1 MMLNALL
8 FALALHAPVTAAT
21 LAGVTLPDTAA
32 VGGQTLALNGL
43 GLREKFY
50 IDVYVGG
57 LYLQHPTHDG
67 GAAAAANEPK
77 RIVMHFVYKVTK
89 EQMSDSFKEGFA
101 ASPGATAEQI
111 QQVFAAMPEIISPG
125 QEVVIDYVPGVGTTF
140 VIAGQK
146 RATLPGEAFMK
157 ALFGVYLG
165 PKPPTADLKR
175 GLLGG

>member
-1 MMLNALL
+1 MMLTPFL
-8 FALALHAPVTAAT
+8 LALTLPTPAFAAS
-21 LAGVTLPDTAA
+21 LAGVTLPDTAT

-77 RIVMHFVYKVTK
+77 RIVMHFVYKVSK

-101 ASPGATAEQI
+101 ASPGATAEQV
-111 QQVFAAMPEIISPG
+111 QQVFEAMPETITPG
-125 QEVVIDYVPGVGTTF
+125 QEVVIDYVPGVGTSF
-140 VIAGQK
+140 VIAGK
-146 RATLPGEAFMK
+146 KAVTLPGEAFMK
-157 ALFGVYLG
+157 ALFGIYLG
-165 PKPPTADLKR
+165 AKPPTADLKR
-175 GLLGG
+175 GMLGV